1 MDQSQQLLQHSSFAF
16 LSQSSNSISNP
27 PSSSPQP
34 PKVPPQPFL
43 CPPGAHPHAH
53 QGHLVVPRV
62 EPEAHAQFNE
72 NRNGASQSCDVTLP
86 VAGLNSSGNNDGLNQ
101 SLVNNVISTPKQ
113 TGMVQPLQCDV
124 CNIWCQAQDFEKHIV
139 GKKHRRNLRMKS
151 NSSSATF
158 PEPSDGANAQELER
172 KKQKLLD
179 SGAAYS
185 SIQVCTICNVACNSR
200 EKLAEHLSGRKHAA
214 QAGQI
219 AVVGIGPDLA
229 AFRANHHFCNEGK
242 KKTRIPQ
249 SSWCQVCQIDVYAKH
264 LSGKKHLKNV
274 ENLEKSKNGTHDS
287 SVGTPAATSLMIK
300 SVENQ
305 AANGSY
311 IVNVKYWDKM
321 AAESKSS
328 KEELNK
334 SIRKVVEGG
343 VANNSCSVNVQ
354 NPDKMVPVQ
363 SEASKEDL
371 EMMKQKVME
380 GGSVADA
387 VANSSYGDSAENP
400 EKMTAQSD
408 ASKEDWEMRKQKV
421 IEAGV
426 AAAVVVNS
434 SYDVNVRNPEKMA
447 EQSGAPKKD
456 METKEQKTMEGG
468 VAAASVANGSYSVNV
483 QNTEEMAAQSGAS
496 KEYLETKKQKLME
509 GVPAAAVVANSS
521 YAVNVQNPEKMAA
534 QSGASKEYLETK
546 KQKVMEGA
554 TAATAVA
561 VAVANSSYSVNVQNL
576 EKMVAQSE
584 SSKEDLEMKLKVME
598 AGGVSVQNPEKMG
611 EQSQASKD
619 GLQTKK
625 RKLIES
631 GTAAAAV
638 MSCTFC
644 NVVCNSQQ
652 VFKCHLAGKKHVAM
666 VKKQA
671 SAEYQMPLLN

>member
-1 MDQSQQLLQHSSFAF
+1 MDQSQQHSSFAF

-27 PSSSPQP
+27 PSSSFPQP
-34 PKVPPQPFL
+34 QKVPPQPFL
-43 CPPGAHPHAH
+43 CPPGTDPHAH

-86 VAGLNSSGNNDGLNQ
+86 VAGSNSSGNNDGLNQ
-101 SLVNNVISTPKQ
+101 SLVNNVIITPKQ
-113 TGMVQPLQCDV
+113 TGMVQPMRCDV
-124 CNIWCQAQDFEKHIV
+124 CNIECQTQDFEKHIV
-139 GKKHRRNLRMKS
+139 GKKHRRNLQMKS
-151 NSSSATF
+151 NSTSATF

-185 SIQVCTICNVACNSR
+185 SIQVCTLCNVACNSR

-219 AVVGIGPDLA
+219 AVVGIGPDLV
-229 AFRANHHFCNEGK
+229 AFRANHHFCNES
-242 KKTRIPQ
+242 KKTKIPQ

-274 ENLEKSKNGTHDS
+274 ENLEKLKNGAHDS

-305 AANGSY
+305 ATNGSY

-321 AAESKSS
+321 AAQSKSS
-328 KEELNK
+328 KEVLNL
-334 SIRKVVEGG
+334 SNWKVVEGG
-343 VANNSCSVNVQ
+343 VANNGCSVNVQ
-354 NPDKMVPVQ
+354 NPDKMAPVQ

-380 GGSVADA
+380 SGAVADA
-387 VANSSYGDSAENP
+387 VANSCYGDNAENP

-408 ASKEDWEMRKQKV
+408 ASKEDWEMRKPKV
-421 IEAGV
+421 MEAGV

-456 METKEQKTMEGG
+456 LETKEQKTMEGG

-534 QSGASKEYLETK
+534 QSGASKEYSETK
-546 KQKVMEGA
+546 KQKVMEGV
-554 TAATAVA
+554 TAAA
-561 VAVANSSYSVNVQNL
+561 VAVANSSYGVNVQNL
-576 EKMVAQSE
+576 EKMAAQS
-584 SSKEDLEMKLKVME
+584 EDLEMKLKVME
-598 AGGVSVQNPEKMG
+598 AGGVGVQNPEKVV

-619 GLQTKK
+619 DLQTKK

-652 VFKCHLAGKKHVAM
+652 AFKYHLAGKKHVAM